1 MTLEIFKLLYEHVLT
16 DEGLTRF
23 LEDWKKVPR

>member
-16 DEGLTRF
+16 DEGLRRF
-23 LEDWKKVPR
+23 LEDWEKVPR